1 MGKLFMTQEI
11 GSIQRPI
18 WRQNLDVPVNKA
30 WIQSAM
36 LWGERLNVAER
47 FELANGSS
55 SGLLQKDGKSRT
67 PEEKRRIVE
76 IASLYVIRM
85 FEAAGLDRVFNGE
98 QPRTEMYD
106 FLAKMT
112 SGVELA
118 GQVNAFDANYFR
130 KCTITGPVAVRKEGI
145 DFFADE
151 FDFVR
156 KNTKKTAKPCLTGP
170 YTMADWSFIEYYRK
184 TREDKGEPPRSA
196 IKKARKDA
204 VLGFAKDVLN
214 PIVLG
219 LAKSG
224 ATVIQIDE
232 PAAST
237 QEDESEL
244 FTQAINESFKGVP
257 SGAEK
262 AVHLCYSNYPSL
274 FPALSECKAD
284 SYLIEFTNHASPTTF
299 KPDQVSP
306 ETFRVIELFKEYGM
320 GVNVGLGVVDIHS
333 DLIETPEV
341 IRDRLLYA
349 AKMLGDPSRIQVN
362 PDCGLRTR
370 KWDVAFAKLVNMVK
384 GAALARAEF
393 GE

>member
-18 WRQNLDVPVNKA
+18 WRQQLEAPANGA
-30 WIQSAM
+30 WIQSAL
-36 LWGERLNVAER
+36 LWGERLCVPER
-47 FELANGSS
+47 SELANGSS
-55 SGLLQKDGKSRT
+55 GGLLQKDGKSRT

-130 KCTITGPVAVRKEGI
+130 KCTINGEVAVGKQGI
-145 DFFADE
+145 DFFTGE

-156 KNTKKTAKPCLTGP
+156 KHTEKTVKPCLTGP

-184 TREDKGEPPRSA
+184 IWEGKSEQPRSA
-196 IKKARKDA
+196 IRKARKDA
-204 VLGFAKDVLN
+204 VLDFAKNVLN

-219 LAKSG
+219 LAKCG

-237 QEDESEL
+237 QEDESAL
-244 FTQAINESFKGVP
+244 FTQAINESFKGVQP
-257 SGAEK
+257 GVEK

-284 SYLIEFTNHASPTTF
+284 SYLVEFTNHASTTSF

-306 ETFRVIELFKEYGM
+306 ETFRIIELFKEYKM
-320 GVNVGLGVVDIHS
+320 GVNIGLGVVDIHS

-349 AKMLGDPSRIQVN
+349 AKIIGDPSRIQVN

-370 KWDVAFAKLVNMVK
+370 KWDVAFAKLTNMVK
-384 GAALARAEF
+384 GADLARAEF
-393 GE
+393 GG